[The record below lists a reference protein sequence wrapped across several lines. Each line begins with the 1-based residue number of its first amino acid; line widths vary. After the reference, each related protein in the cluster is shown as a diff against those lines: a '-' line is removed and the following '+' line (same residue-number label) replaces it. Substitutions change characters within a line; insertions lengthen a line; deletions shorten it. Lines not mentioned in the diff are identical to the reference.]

1 MTETTTTTTT
11 TNTDLFNEIMSALD
25 NGGDGSYPETWRPE
39 PGDTIVGRYIS
50 SEEEVGKFRQT
61 VYTLEDLDTGV
72 RRSVF
77 GNVVLND
84 RMSEAEYGDIVGIR
98 YMGKKKNYHVY
109 NVVIRP
115 GTEE

>member
-1 MTETTTTTTT
+1 MTETTETR
-11 TNTDLFNEIMSALD
+11 TNADLFNEIMSALD
-25 NGGDGSYPETWRPE
+25 QNPDGYPETWRPE
-39 PGDTIVGRYIS
+39 VGDTIVGRYIS

-84 RMSEAEYGDIVGIR
+84 RMSDAEYGDIVGIR

-109 NVVIRP
+109 NVIIRP
-115 GTEE
+115 GTTEE